1 MQINSE
7 EQNNEF
13 VLKELSPKDV
23 VKRKTTTTPSA
34 GDSLTVA
41 KKGEII
47 ERIKSEYESQQP
59 QTGTW

>member
-7 EQNNEF
+7 EGNQF

-34 GDSLTVA
+34 GDSLTA
-41 KKGEII
+41 PK
-47 ERIKSEYESQQP
+47 KSEYESQQP